1 VGGRGE
7 SPVGG
12 PADEALAAWVL
23 VQVVQFLPPETLG
36 QQRFRM
42 SRRLPESALAIVTR
56 GLAQHVVETRREMFR
71 TVVAQLPP
79 GELPKVRQD
88 RRQGRRIEIPVKD
101 DGVQMLCEALN
112 YVKLG
117 GSPL

>member
-1 VGGRGE
+1 
-7 SPVGG
+7 
-12 PADEALAAWVL
+12 
-23 VQVVQFLPPETLG
+23 VQLVQFLPPETLR

-56 GLAQHVVETRREMFR
+56 GLAQHVAETRWKMFR

-88 RRQGRRIEIPVKD
+88 RRQGRRIEIPMKD
-101 DGVQMLCEALN
+101 DGVQCVGMITKALVRRPFCWWQN
-112 YVKLG
+112 LRLSVTIRNAASETNT
-117 GSPL
+117 GSH